1 MNSDCWNFVTETN
14 KDDTEMKLSFT
25 YICMYN
31 VKEIKKR
38 SKLEILRYHPKRTA
52 YKCPPWELPLGRLFE
67 LSYFLDS
74 SSRKHFSFDDS
85 KHSITDLNMVC
96 WCLLICYL
104 KILSSFLTEK
114 RKQPELNFN

>member
-25 YICMYN
+25 YN

-38 SKLEILRYHPKRTA
+38 SQLEILRYHPKRSA
-52 YKCPPWELPLGRLFE
+52 YKCPPWEFTLGRLFV
-67 LSYFLDS
+67 LNDFLD
-74 SSRKHFSFDDS
+74 SSRKHFSCDDS
-85 KHSITDLNMVC
+85 THSITDLNMVC